1 MELDSMKKLLWLD
14 DVRNPFVMSDWLLQ
28 WSPEY
33 HYEKDEGTHEVIW
46 VKDYDE
52 FVGWIQENGL
62 PTEIGFDHD
71 LADVVYSKRGNIDML
86 KSTWKEKT
94 GMDCAKWLVDYCI
107 EHKKGIPK
115 FFVQSANPVGKKNIT
130 TFLNNAIKHI

>member
-1 MELDSMKKLLWLD
+1 MKKLLWLD
-14 DVRNPFVMSDWLLQ
+14 DVRNPFVMADWLLQ
-28 WSPEY
+28 WAPEY
-33 HYEKDEGTHEVIW
+33 YYEKDEGTHEVIW

-52 FVGWIQENGL
+52 FVDWIQENGL

-71 LADVVYSKRGNIDML
+71 LADVIYSKRGNIDML

-107 EHKKGIPK
+107 EHKKDIPQ
-115 FFVQSANPVGKKNIT
+115 FFVQSANPVGKKNIIT
-130 TFLNNAIKHI
+130 LLNNAIKHI

>member
-1 MELDSMKKLLWLD
+1 MKKLLWLD
-14 DVRNPFVMSDWLLQ
+14 DVRNPFAMSDWLLE

-33 HYEKDEGTHEVIW
+33 YYEKDKGTHKVIW

-52 FVGWIQENGL
+52 FVDWIQENGL
-62 PTEIGFDHD
+62 PNVIGFDHD
-71 LADVVYSKRGNIDML
+71 LADVVYSKRGNIDIL

-107 EHKKGIPK
+107 EHKKKIPQ
-115 FFVQSANPVGKKNIT
+115 FFVQSANPVGKKNIIT
-130 TFLNNAIKHI
+130 LLNNAIKHI

>member
-1 MELDSMKKLLWLD
+1 MKKLLWLD
-14 DVRNPFVMSDWLLQ
+14 DVRNPFVMADWLLQ

-33 HYEKDEGTHEVIW
+33 YYEKDNGTHEVIW
-46 VKDYDE
+46 VKDYHE
-52 FVGWIQENGL
+52 FVDWIQENGL

-94 GMDCAKWLVDYCI
+94 GMDAAKWLVDYCI
-107 EHKKGIPK
+107 EHKKEIPQ
-115 FFVQSANPVGKKNIT
+115 FFVQSANPVGKKNIKT
-130 TFLNNAIKHI
+130 LLNNAIKHI

>member
-1 MELDSMKKLLWLD
+1 MKKLLWLD
-14 DVRNPFVMSDWLLQ
+14 DVRNPFVMSAWLLR

-33 HYEKDEGTHEVIW
+33 YYEKDNGTHEVIW

-52 FVGWIQENGL
+52 FVDWIQENGL

-71 LADVVYSKRGNIDML
+71 LADVIYSKRGNIDML

-107 EHKKGIPK
+107 EHKKDIPQ
-115 FFVQSANPVGKKNIT
+115 FFVQSANPVGKKNIISL
-130 TFLNNAIKHI
+130 LNNAIKHI